1 MEWPAATLLMLG
13 GVAALMLLG
22 LPVALAF
29 LGINIVGA
37 WLFLG
42 GEPGLQQL
50 VRNAVASVSSFSL
63 TPIPLFVLMGEVL
76 SHTGLA
82 LKAIDAV
89 DRLIRRVP
97 GRLAVVAIVAGTIF
111 SAISGST
118 IATTALLGS
127 LMLPE
132 MLKRGYEPGFAMG
145 PIMGIGGVD
154 MLIPPSALAVL
165 LGSLAG
171 ISIAQLLVAG
181 TLPGLIM
188 SALFIGYIVLR
199 AALRPALAPPDA
211 PGAGGGADAAGFA
224 RWLPLIVH
232 VVPLVAI
239 FGAVVVSMTAGW
251 ATPTEAAAIGAAA
264 TIIIAAIQRSLTI
277 AALRKAL
284 IGTAGISGIILFIIL
299 GATAFAQILSFS
311 GVTNGIV
318 SLIADQRLSTAAV
331 LLGMV
336 VILLFLGCFVDQVSM
351 MLIAL
356 PFFMPL
362 VDSYRIDKIWFGV
375 IFLICMQ
382 MGLLT
387 PPFGLL
393 LFTMKSV
400 APPGITMG
408 QVYRAAMPYV
418 VIGLV
423 VLALVMLVPGVATWV
438 PRALFR

>member
-1 MEWPAATLLMLG
+1 MEWQAATLLLLG
-13 GVAALMLLG
+13 GVVALMLLG
-22 LPVALAF
+22 IPVALAF
-29 LGINIVGA
+29 LGINLVGA

-42 GEPGLQQL
+42 GEPGLMQL
-50 VRNAVASVSSFSL
+50 VRNSVASVSSFAL

-76 SHTGLA
+76 FHTGLA

-181 TLPGLIM
+181 TVPGLIM
-188 SALFIGYIVLR
+188 SAFFVGYIVVR
-199 AALRPALAPPDA
+199 AALRPDLAPPDA
-211 PGAGGGADAAGFA
+211 AGAAPAEYAGFA
-224 RWLPLIVH
+224 RWRPLLVHVLPLV
-232 VVPLVAI
+232 LI
-239 FGAVVVSMTAGW
+239 FGAVVASMTRGW
-251 ATPTEAAAIGAAA
+251 ATPTESAAIGAAA
-264 TIIIAAIQRSLTI
+264 TIAIAALQRSLTV

-284 IGTAGISGIILFIIL
+284 IGTAGIAGIILFIIL

-318 SLIADQRLSTAAV
+318 SLIADQRLSMAAV

-351 MLIAL
+351 MLITL

-362 VDSYRIDKIWFGV
+362 VESYRIDKIWFGV

-393 LFTMKSV
+393 LFTMKGV
-400 APPGITMG
+400 APPGITIA

-423 VLALVMLVPGVATWV
+423 VLALVLLVPGLATWA